1 MSGIIIGADFVPTQ
15 SNYDLF
21 INGDSQQ
28 LVGENL
34 LNLFQQADYRVFN
47 LEVPLTNDK
56 NPILKQGPNLIAP
69 EACVMG
75 YKALGVDLLTLAN
88 NHILDQGVEGL
99 FRTIELLTDSGISWV
114 GAGKNV
120 SEAAAPFF
128 FELHGKRIGVYACAE
143 HEFSIATSSVPG
155 ANPFDPL
162 EATDHISHIK
172 KDCDFLIVLYH
183 GGKELYPYPSP
194 QLQKRCRKLVEKGAD
209 IVICQHSH
217 CIGSKE
223 EYLKGT
229 IIYGQGNFLF
239 DNSNN
244 ELWKTGLL
252 IKIDED
258 FSIAYIPIVK
268 KGNVVRLAEKEE
280 KEKILY
286 AFFQRSEAIRQEN
299 FVEEEYN
306 RLADKVFDNYLL
318 CFSGKESFLF
328 RAVNRLTNGR
338 LRKWMMGRR
347 YGISQRIRI
356 QNYIA
361 CEAHNEL
368 FLRGLKND

>member
-1 MSGIIIGADFVPTQ
+1 MSGIIIGADFVPTI
-15 SNYDLF
+15 SNKNLF
-21 INGDSQQ
+21 IDGDCQQ
-28 LVGENL
+28 LFGSHLIEVL
-34 LNLFQQADYRVFN
+34 KQADYRIFN

-69 EACVMG
+69 EACVNG
-75 YKALGVDLLTLAN
+75 YKTIGVNLLTLAN

-99 FRTIELLTDSGISWV
+99 RRTMEVLDTNGISWV

-128 FELHGKRIGVYACAE
+128 FEFCGKRIGVYACAE

-155 ANPFDPL
+155 ANPFDSL
-162 EATDHISHIK
+162 ETTDHMSIIK

-183 GGKELYPYPSP
+183 GGKELYQYPSP

-223 EYLKGT
+223 EYLTGT

-252 IKIDED
+252 VRIDED
-258 FSIAYIPIVK
+258 LSISYIPIVK
-268 KGNVVRLAEKEE
+268 KGNTVRLAETEE
-280 KEKILY
+280 KEIILN
-286 AFFQRSEAIRQEN
+286 AFFQRSDAILQEH
-299 FVEEEYN
+299 FIEDEYN
-306 RLADKVFDNYLL
+306 RLADKALDNYLL
-318 CFSGKESFLF
+318 SFAGKESILF

-338 LRKWMMGRR
+338 LRKWSMGRR
-347 YGISQRIRI
+347 YGIRQKIRI
-356 QNYIA
+356 QNYIE

-368 FLRGLKND
+368 FLRGLKK